1 LSKQYAEASKHY
13 KGNDA
18 AMQLRSLNLLLDAV
32 KNKGSMIL
40 VPSETPHLM
49 NKAVSAAL
57 GRNASDN
64 TTNENIDL

>member
-1 LSKQYAEASKHY
+1 
-13 KGNDA
+13 
-18 AMQLRSLNLLLDAV
+18 MLRSLNLLLDAV

-57 GRNASDN
+57 AKKVG
-64 TTNENIDL
+64 NENMLGENKSI